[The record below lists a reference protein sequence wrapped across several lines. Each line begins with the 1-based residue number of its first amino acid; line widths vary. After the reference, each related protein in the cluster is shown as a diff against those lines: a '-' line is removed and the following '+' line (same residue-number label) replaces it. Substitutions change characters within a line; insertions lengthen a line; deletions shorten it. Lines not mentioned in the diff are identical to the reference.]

1 LFGNKHNKE
10 VKEMPTVDKTLDCK
24 GLNCPLPVL
33 QTKKAMDAL
42 TVGQTLEML
51 STDPGSKND
60 IVAWAKRTG
69 NELTETVEDGG
80 VFKFYL
86 KKL

>member
-1 LFGNKHNKE
+1 MTTSDE
-10 VKEMPTVDKTLDCK
+10 ILDCK

-33 QTKKAMDAL
+33 QTKKTMDKMSS
-42 TVGQTLEML
+42 GQILEML

-60 IVAWAKRTG
+60 ITAWAKRTG
-69 NELTETVEDGG
+69 NELVNIAEEGG

-86 KKL
+86 KKA

>member
-1 LFGNKHNKE
+1 
-10 VKEMPTVDKTLDCK
+10 MATADKTIDCT

-33 QTKKAMDAL
+33 KTKKAMDEL
-42 TVGQTLEML
+42 TSGQTLEML

-69 NELTETVEDGG
+69 NELVETVEDSG

-86 KKL
+86 KKS

>member
-1 LFGNKHNKE
+1 
-10 VKEMPTVDKTLDCK
+10 MPTADKTLDCQ

-33 QTKKAMDAL
+33 KTKKAMDEL
-42 TVGQTLEML
+42 SSGQVLEML

-60 IVAWAKRTG
+60 ITAWAKRTG
-69 NELTETVEDGG
+69 NELVESIEDGS

-86 KKL
+86 KKS

>member
-1 LFGNKHNKE
+1 
-10 VKEMPTVDKTLDCK
+10 MTTSDQTLDCQ

-33 QTKKAMDAL
+33 QTKKTMDNMNS
-42 TVGQTLEML
+42 GQILEMI

-60 IVAWAKRTG
+60 MVAWAKRTG
-69 NELTETVEDGG
+69 NELVDVAEDGG

-86 KKL
+86 KKT

>member
-1 LFGNKHNKE
+1 
-10 VKEMPTVDKTLDCK
+10 MPTADKTLDCK

-33 QTKKAMDAL
+33 QTKKAMDNL
-42 TVGQTLEML
+42 TAGQTLEML

-60 IVAWAKRTG
+60 ITAWAKRTG
-69 NELTETVEDGG
+69 NELLETLEEGG

-86 KKL
+86 KKN

>member
-1 LFGNKHNKE
+1 M
-10 VKEMPTVDKTLDCK
+10 VTADKTIDCT

-33 QTKKAMDAL
+33 KTKKAMDEL
-42 TVGQTLEML
+42 TPGQTLEML

-60 IVAWAKRTG
+60 ITAWAKRTG
-69 NELTETVEDGG
+69 NELVETVEDSG

-86 KKL
+86 KKS